1 MSTREARR
9 LRERCA
15 LLERQ
20 LYYERSERRR
30 VFRMLREGLESSKAR
45 YEEVKA
51 AEGSAIGAAFGYGA
65 LLGTVE
71 YIVAHCGDRE
81 PA

>member
-45 YEEVKA
+45 YEA

>member
-30 VFRMLREGLESSKAR
+30 VFRMLREGLESSKAQ
-45 YEEVKA
+45 A